1 LSLIYSL
8 IFDRFRNAPV
18 PVAPNLQRRSN
29 FCAMNPALTL
39 CCAICLLGQ
48 TAGVGQAPTTAIVVP
63 PEKENPTNA
72 AGWTLF
78 SHPTVGFE
86 LPIPPGIKLS
96 GKSADGTGAKFSAQ
110 DQTFT
115 VSTTGAVISGS
126 PLWVMESNWKQALKL
141 PGRSITSQ
149 RKDEVSFTVSG
160 FDRNGTEFFQK
171 FIIDGNKVATFTLTY
186 PHARRREFDP
196 WVTAMQKR
204 FRIIPPP
211 PASVRPA
218 GSDSPDPTPMVDLT
232 PPSKRPETQT
242 AGDTV
247 ALNAAQKP
255 EQETKETPPK
265 EARLPWGV
273 PVEGKAGLVY
283 SPYGSKQIVDVS
295 GLSPGIKVRCP
306 YTGKIFRVP

>member
-1 LSLIYSL
+1 
-8 IFDRFRNAPV
+8 
-18 PVAPNLQRRSN
+18 
-29 FCAMNPALTL
+29 MNSSLTL
-39 CCAICLLGQ
+39 CCVICLFGQSAGFGQ
-48 TAGVGQAPTTAIVVP
+48 TPATPSVAPAGQDNPANPPGQ
-63 PEKENPTNA
+63 ESPTNA

-78 SHPTVGFE
+78 SHPAVGFE

-186 PHARRREFDP
+186 PHARQREFEP
-196 WVTAMQKR
+196 WVTAIQKR

-211 PASVRPA
+211 PAPVRPA

-242 AGDTV
+242 AGDTMAV
-247 ALNAAQKP
+247 NAAQKP

-273 PVEGKAGLVY
+273 PVEGKAGFVY

-306 YTGKIFRVP
+306 YTNKIFRVP